1 MPQMMP
7 INWILSFIF
16 FIMIFI
22 IFNIMNYFIFNYKN
36 NNYNNIINKKLMK
49 NNFYWKW

>member
-7 INWILSFIF
+7 INWIFSLIF
-16 FIMIFI
+16 FISIFI
-22 IFNIMNYFIFNYKN
+22 IFNIMNYFIFKYKN
-36 NNYNNIINKKLMK
+36 INYINKNKKSLK

>member
-7 INWILSFIF
+7 INWIFSFIF

-22 IFNIMNYFIFNYKN
+22 IFNIMNYFIFNFKN
-36 NNYNNIINKKLMK
+36 NNFNIINKKMLK
-49 NNFYWKW
+49 NNFSWKW